1 MTMLTAIELS
11 SEFIAKFEH
20 LNLGFVANTQG
31 TSIDVEP
38 TLKQEIRDGQKED
51 ERIQEVVELIKKDKA
66 PGFRIDHEGTVW
78 FKHRLCV
85 SDIQRIKDIILK
97 EVHESSYSIHL
108 GGTKMYQDLKD

>member
-38 TLKQEIRDGQKED
+38 TLKQ
-51 ERIQEVVELIKKDKA
+51 
-66 PGFRIDHEGTVW
+66 
-78 FKHRLCV
+78 
-85 SDIQRIKDIILK
+85 
-97 EVHESSYSIHL
+97 
-108 GGTKMYQDLKD
+108 